1 MISINPFFKLRQG
14 ALHSLSLTFGQNLS
28 VKSFCKC
35 PSHLPWDVC
44 PHQIYVTR
52 QELIEHSCLF
62 SYCFVFSMDLR
73 KTMSSISLLCAS
85 CKLSQLREA
94 FKKKT
99 LKVRFLP
106 KWGSPPPPSP
116 PPARF
121 GQVLVF
127 FFPDRKMAKIMLFYS
142 LQNMFCI

>member
-35 PSHLPWDVC
+35 LSHLPWDVC

-106 KWGSPPPPSP
+106 NPGGAPYFWFFVRNFVGLTDWSTPFKTCFVFSGVSSDPSL
-116 PPARF
+116 
-121 GQVLVF
+121 LV
-127 FFPDRKMAKIMLFYS
+127 
-142 LQNMFCI
+142 

>member
-35 PSHLPWDVC
+35 LSHLPWDVC

-106 KWGSPPPPSP
+106 KWGYPPPPP
-116 PPARF
+116 
-121 GQVLVF
+121 GLVIF
-127 FFPDRKMAKIMLFYS
+127 FRPVIWL
-142 LQNMFCI
+142 N

>member
-35 PSHLPWDVC
+35 LSHLPWDVC

-85 CKLSQLREA
+85 CKLSQLREDI
-94 FKKKT
+94 KT
-99 LKVRFLP
+99 KNTLQFGHCPNVGGGVYPCPNFFDTFLT
-106 KWGSPPPPSP
+106 
-116 PPARF
+116 
-121 GQVLVF
+121 
-127 FFPDRKMAKIMLFYS
+127 
-142 LQNMFCI
+142 N

>member
-1 MISINPFFKLRQG
+1 MISINHFLKLRRG

-35 PSHLPWDVC
+35 LSHLPWDVC

-94 FKKKT
+94 LKKKNAQSSVFT
-99 LKVRFLP
+99 KV
-106 KWGSPPPPSP
+106 GVPPPPP
-116 PPARF
+116 LL
-121 GQVLVF
+121 GLVKFWF
-127 FFPDRKMAKIMLFYS
+127 FSFRTVKWLK
-142 LQNMFCI
+142 